1 MAEITKIARPYA
13 QAVFD
18 LADASGALPGWSEM
32 LGVLAGITEQAEV
45 RALLGNPG
53 VTQDQ
58 LVDVV
63 ASLAGDSL
71 TSEGQQLLR
80 TLVANGRLEAA
91 PEVKELFEVLRHERE
106 GTVDADVLT
115 AFPLEDAQLAEL
127 VDRLQARFK
136 RKVRPQVQVDSAL
149 IGGVRV
155 AVGDEVI
162 DNSVRGK
169 LDAMAAALKV

>member
-1 MAEITKIARPYA
+1 MAEFTKIARPYA

-18 LADASGALPGWSEM
+18 LADASGALPAWSEM
-32 LGVLAGITEQAEV
+32 LGVLAGIAEHAEV

-53 VTQDQ
+53 VTQNQ

-71 TSEGQQLLR
+71 SSEGQQLLR

-115 AFPLEDAQLAEL
+115 AFPLDDVQLAEL
-127 VDRLQARFK
+127 VDQLESRFK
-136 RKVRPQVQVDSAL
+136 RKVRPQVQVDSTL